1 MRKDE
6 GLEHEL
12 SVCVCDVMTKIEFFS
27 PVRRD
32 IMSAEASNWNKT
44 REPESSFNTPK
55 KKSSIFRAKKTYLIC
70 PIFHDTDSNFLE
82 IKENQITQKFPS
94 TSN

>member
-1 MRKDE
+1 
-6 GLEHEL
+6 
-12 SVCVCDVMTKIEFFS
+12 
-27 PVRRD
+27 VRRD

-44 REPESSFNTPK
+44 REPESSFNTPQK
-55 KKSSIFRAKKTYLIC
+55 KRVQFSEQKKPLPYG
-70 PIFHDTDSNFLE
+70 PIFHDTDSNFSK